1 MKKTATRLRSLCAA
15 LAALVLLL
23 ALAAPAFAA
32 DGFADLYYRM
42 NDSAEVLTEDED
54 SELEAS
60 LEELSV
66 RQSFDVIIATID
78 SLESEGCTSMEEY
91 ADDLYDYCQFG
102 YGENR
107 DGVLLLVSIGDRKW
121 HISTCGYGITA
132 FTDAGI
138 QYLGEQMTPDM
149 ADGDYA
155 AAFRTFIQ
163 WTDAYVTAARLL
175 GAPPGYLGHDEGG
188 QLTEA
193 VRRRPYSVVLFD
205 EIEKAHPDIQNI
217 LLQIL
222 EDGQLTDAMGRKAD
236 FRNTIVLLT
245 SNLGARFLAGQNAP
259 LGFAAGAEAVF
270 EKQSAQ
276 AVEEAKKWFRP
287 ELLGRLDEV
296 IVFRPLAEENLCA
309 IAEKMLCQLEQ
320 RAARS
325 GYRLRHTPQVG
336 AALAARAQSAYG
348 ARELRRQ
355 VDRAVEQA
363 LANRIAAGTA
373 CVGQHWT
380 ADCAA
385 DGSIV
390 LREDETITL

>member
-1 MKKTATRLRSLCAA
+1 MKDWMKQWRR
-15 LAALVLLL
+15 
-23 ALAAPAFAA
+23 
-32 DGFADLYYRM
+32 
-42 NDSAEVLTEDED
+42 
-54 SELEAS
+54 
-60 LEELSV
+60 
-66 RQSFDVIIATID
+66 
-78 SLESEGCTSMEEY
+78 
-91 ADDLYDYCQFG
+91 
-102 YGENR
+102 
-107 DGVLLLVSIGDRKW
+107 LLVRVGLLPPAELHYIGGSD
-121 HISTCGYGITA
+121 T
-132 FTDAGI
+132 
-138 QYLGEQMTPDM
+138 L
-149 ADGDYA
+149 
-155 AAFRTFIQ
+155 
-163 WTDAYVTAARLL
+163 
-175 GAPPGYLGHDEGG
+175 PPPLSRER
-188 QLTEA
+188 EA
-193 VRRRPYSVVLFD
+193 
-205 EIEKAHPDIQNI
+205 
-217 LLQIL
+217 
-222 EDGQLTDAMGRKAD
+222 
-236 FRNTIVLLT
+236 
-245 SNLGARFLAGQNAP
+245 
-259 LGFAAGAEAVF
+259 
-270 EKQSAQ
+270 
-276 AVEEAKKWFRP
+276 

>member
-1 MKKTATRLRSLCAA
+1 MKKTVTPLRSLCAA
-15 LAALVLLL
+15 LAALVLLV

-54 SELEAS
+54 GELEAS

-155 AAFRTFIQ
+155 AAFHTFIQ
-163 WTDAYVTAARLL
+163 WTDAYVT
-175 GAPPGYLGHDEGG
+175 
-188 QLTEA
+188 
-193 VRRRPYSVVLFD
+193 
-205 EIEKAHPDIQNI
+205 
-217 LLQIL
+217 
-222 EDGQLTDAMGRKAD
+222 
-236 FRNTIVLLT
+236 
-245 SNLGARFLAGQNAP
+245 
-259 LGFAAGAEAVF
+259 
-270 EKQSAQ
+270 
-276 AVEEAKKWFRP
+276 
-287 ELLGRLDEV
+287 
-296 IVFRPLAEENLCA
+296 
-309 IAEKMLCQLEQ
+309 
-320 RAARS
+320 AARS